1 MMKPHPLLPLV
12 LAGFLFPVP
21 PASAQLKVTEGT
33 ETIPTYVTTAPN
45 PMPRFYE
52 GANHQ
57 GVQRRMYPYAF
68 DNGLTMDRQDVDY
81 DMVFVEND
89 YIRLAIAPQQ
99 GGRIYYAYDKTNG
112 YNWFY
117 HNAVV
122 KPSLIGMV
130 GNWRSGSLAW
140 GYPHHH
146 GPTTVENMEYR
157 IEKGADGSQ
166 TVWINSYERL
176 QRANVLIG
184 YTVYPN
190 SSLVEMTIVPRNPTE
205 VTNSFLFWA
214 NPAVRCDEDY
224 QVIFPPS
231 VRYVTYHG
239 KNSMTSWPI
248 ADSPFN
254 RYDYTGLDIS
264 RWVNTR
270 TSVSF
275 FSWDPQ
281 EDYFGGY
288 DHRLRAGTAWVG
300 NHYVMPGMK
309 YWADGNNPSGL
320 KTNEGLTDDSGRY
333 IELMAGFYTDNQP
346 DYSYLQPY
354 ETKRGTMTWFPI
366 RELDGLIY
374 ADRNG
379 AMNYFLDGED
389 LDVRLNTTSAHP
401 AARLAVAVSGREV
414 FSQILSISPSEPRK
428 VAVKLP
434 AGTQE
439 EELDIRLFDGEG
451 RLLYRYAPAE
461 HPRPDYD
468 RPEPLTANKR
478 PAEIASV
485 EELYLTG
492 LRIDQFHSTMDPM
505 PYFEE
510 ALRRDPDNAQ
520 VNNQLGLM
528 AYKDGDWEKAEG
540 YFRKAAGRV
549 MMRYTRPR
557 DCESLYYLGLALRR
571 QGKVKEAYDWL
582 YRASWDADWHTA
594 SYLQLAQID
603 CERGQ
608 FDTALDHIDRSIS
621 TNTENLVA
629 LNLKGMILRKMGRTA
644 EAAAFLQEVL
654 DKAKIDH
661 MAMNEL
667 CLLGAPGAD
676 RTDLDRWMRDDPQA
690 YLELASAY
698 IMAGAYPEASGVLQR
713 IVDKGCTYPMLFYGL
728 GYCAEM
734 EGDPAVAASWYG
746 YGSAAPH
753 DYCYPF
759 RPEEREMLCHAIAA
773 NPKDAKAPYYLGN
786 LLYEHQP
793 EKAVALW
800 ETSRS
805 LDPSFYIVH
814 RNLAI
819 AYKDIR
825 KDYPAA
831 LESIRK
837 AVSCNAGDPRLL
849 FETDVINDLNGLSAK
864 EKYDFLIANKKTAV
878 KHYETL
884 LRLITRAVENGKYD
898 EALSLLDNNDIVE
911 SEGAREKQSDYLNSY
926 ALKAWDLLRRNRGK
940 AAIDVMQKAL
950 DYPVGLYGRAQF
962 AQLYY
967 LMGRA
972 QKQAG
977 HAAYAA
983 EYFRKASEGVE
994 QGSGADRQYAYYSGL
1009 ALQELGNGEAAR
1021 EIFRGM
1027 TSAADESNVISGQ
1040 FGGRVSAEVRRAQG
1054 EMTAGLGHLGLGDKD
1069 QAKAHLQEALEYDSG
1084 NIWAK
1089 KILETIK

>member
-1 MMKPHPLLPLV
+1 MSKVQISTIILAAALV
-12 LAGFLFPVP
+12 LGAAVP
-21 PASAQLKVTEGT
+21 CYAQLKVTEGT
-33 ETIPTYVTTAPN
+33 ETIPTYVPTAPN

-68 DNGLTMDRQDVDY
+68 DNGLTTNKQDVDY

-89 YIRLAIAPQQ
+89 YVRMAIAPQQ

-157 IEKGADGSQ
+157 IEKHGDGSQ
-166 TVWINSYERL
+166 TVWINSQERL

-184 YTVYPN
+184 YTVWPDA
-190 SSLVEMTIVPRNPTE
+190 SLVEMTIVPRNPTE

-214 NPAVRCDEDY
+214 NPAVRCDENY

-248 ADSPFN
+248 ADSYFN
-254 RYDYTGLDIS
+254 RHNYTGLDIS
-264 RWVNTR
+264 RWENTE

-275 FSWDPQ
+275 FSWDPR

-288 DHRLRAGTAWVG
+288 DHRLKAGTAWVG
-300 NHYVMPGMK
+300 NHYVSPGMK

-346 DYSYLQPY
+346 DYSWLQPY
-354 ETKRGTMTWFPI
+354 ETKLGTMVWFPI

-374 ADRNG
+374 ANRDG
-379 AMNYFLDGED
+379 AMNYFLTGNR
-389 LDVRLNTTSAHP
+389 LDVRLNTTRAHKS
-401 AARLAVAVSGREV
+401 ARLSVEASGKEV
-414 FSQILSISPSEPRK
+414 FSRNLSISPAEPQK
-428 VAVKLP
+428 VDVSLP
-434 AGTQE
+434 AGV
-439 EELDIRLFDGEG
+439 GEQDLAI
-451 RLLYRYAPAE
+451 LLYNEKGEVLLRYAPAE
-461 HPRPDYD
+461 HPEPDYD
-468 RPEPLTANKR
+468 RPEPLTSYAR
-478 PAEIASV
+478 PDDIASV

-492 LRIDQFHSTMDPM
+492 LRIVQFHSTMDPM

-510 ALRRDPDNAQ
+510 ALRRDPGNAQ
-520 VNNQLGLM
+520 VNNQLGIM
-528 AYKDGDWEKAEG
+528 AYQDSNWEKAEQ
-540 YFRKAAGRV
+540 YFRKAVERV
-549 MMRYTRPR
+549 TARYTRPR
-557 DCESLYYLGLALRR
+557 DCESLYYLGLTLRR
-571 QGKVKEAYDWL
+571 LGRPEEAYDML

-603 CERGQ
+603 CERE
-608 FDTALDHIDRSIS
+608 DWDNALDHVNRSIS

-629 LNLKGMILRKMGRTA
+629 LNLKGMILRKKGART
-644 EAAAFLQEVL
+644 EAVSFLQGVL

-667 CLLGAPGAD
+667 CLLGRGD
-676 RTDLDRWMRDDPQA
+676 RAELDRWMRDDPQA

-698 IMAGAYPEASGVLQR
+698 IMAGAYGDAGDVMQH
-713 IVDKGCTYPMLFYGL
+713 IIDKGCTYPMVFYAR

-734 EGDPAVAASWYG
+734 SGDADVAALNYKK
-746 YGSAAPH
+746 GSQAPH

-759 RPEEREMLCHAIAA
+759 RAEEIEMLQHAIASDPA
-773 NPKDAKAPYYLGN
+773 DAKAPYYLGN
-786 LLYEHQP
+786 LFYEHQP
-793 EKAVALW
+793 ERARTLW

-814 RNLAI
+814 RNLALV
-819 AYKDIR
+819 YKDIDQ
-825 KDYPAA
+825 DYPKA

-837 AVSCNAGDPRLL
+837 AVSCNASDPRLL
-849 FETDVINDLNGLSAK
+849 FETDVINDLNGLTAK
-864 EKYDFLIANKKTAV
+864 QKYDFLIANKKTAV

-884 LRLITRAVENGKYD
+884 LRLITRAVENGNYD
-898 EALSLLDNNDIVE
+898 EALNLLDNNDIVE

-926 ALKAWDLLRRNRGK
+926 ALKAWDLLRKNRGK
-940 AAIDVMQKAL
+940 QAADVMQKAL

-962 AQLYY
+962 SQLYY
-967 LMGRA
+967 LAGLAAKKKGDTAAA
-972 QKQAG
+972 QAYFNK
-977 HAAYAA
+977 AAND
-983 EYFRKASEGVE
+983 VE
-994 QGSGADRQYAYYSGL
+994 RGTGADRQYEYWSGL
-1009 ALQELGNGEAAR
+1009 ALQELGDVAAAQ
-1021 EIFRGM
+1021 ELYRGM
-1027 TSAADESNVISGQ
+1027 TGTANEGNVINGQ
-1040 FGGRVSAEVRRAQG
+1040 FGGRTSANARLAQN
-1054 EMTAGLGHLGLGDKD
+1054 EMTAGLGWLGLGDKV
-1069 QAKAHLQEALEYDSG
+1069 QAREHLQKALDANSG
-1084 NIWAK
+1084 NIWARK
-1089 KILETIK
+1089 MLETIK